1 MEFQTLLLNV
11 PQLKLD
17 NETEIATLKTKNVVI
32 KAWDFNGQIAIKTND
47 KQTIEYFYDWKDYCK
62 NYEDAPHDGT
72 ARVLKKC
79 FANPSQNL

>member
-32 KAWDFNGQIAIKTND
+32 KAWDFNGQIAIKTNNE
-47 KQTIEYFYDWKDYCK
+47 QTIEYFYDWKEAQKCIEYSIEF
-62 NYEDAPHDGT
+62 YE
-72 ARVLKKC
+72 LI
-79 FANPSQNL
+79 